1 MPVIVPRNK
10 EDIWLDPEIE
20 DVKLLKGILRPFPSE
35 EMALTRVS
43 DRVNSPR
50 YNSPENIK
58 PL

>member
-1 MPVIVPRNK
+1 MPGIVPRDK

-20 DVKLLKGILRPFPSE
+20 DVELLKGFLKPFPSE
-35 EMALTRVS
+35 EMVLTKVS

-50 YNSPENIK
+50 YNSPENTK